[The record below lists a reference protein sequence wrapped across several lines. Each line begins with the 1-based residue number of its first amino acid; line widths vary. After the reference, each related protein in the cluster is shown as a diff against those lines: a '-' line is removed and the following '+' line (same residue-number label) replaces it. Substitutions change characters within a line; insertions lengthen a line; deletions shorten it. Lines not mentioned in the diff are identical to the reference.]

1 VSRPRTAVD
10 PHTVPTAEEVRDLQS
25 SALSFNR
32 PPTRQRRLILAV
44 GAAILAVVI
53 IVVIVAPAAVTRQ
66 FALSFTRRPVPF
78 SALSVNAQELPRLM
92 RTDRPNTVVFQLTNH
107 ETHAIRYAYT
117 ITLLTRGRP
126 VESHSGEVKLNSG
139 QSMRLAQTIVPPA
152 QNTQYVV
159 SVTLSGRPEQIH
171 FSTRTAA

>member
-1 VSRPRTAVD
+1 VSRHRTAVD
-10 PHTVPTAEEVRDLQS
+10 PHTVPTAEEVRDLEL

-78 SALSVNAQELPRLM
+78 SALSVNEQELPRLM
-92 RTDRPNTVVFQLTNH
+92 RTDRPNTVAFQLTNH
-107 ETHAIRYAYT
+107 ETHAIRYVYT
-117 ITLLTRGRP
+117 IILLTRGGP
-126 VESHSGEVKLNSG
+126 VESRSGEVKLNSG

-152 QNTQYVV
+152 RNTQYVV

>member
-1 VSRPRTAVD
+1 VSRHRTAVD
-10 PHTVPTAEEVRDLQS
+10 SPTMPTAEELRDRELS
-25 SALSFNR
+25 TLSFNR
-32 PPTRQRRLILAV
+32 APTRQRHLILAV
-44 GAAILAVVI
+44 GAAVLAVVI

-66 FALSFTRRPVPF
+66 FALSFTRRPAPF
-78 SALSVNAQELPRLM
+78 SALSVDEQELPRLM
-92 RTDRPNTVVFQLTNH
+92 RADQPNTVAFQLTNH

-126 VESHSGEVKLNSG
+126 VESRSGGVKLNSG
-139 QSMRLAQTIVPPA
+139 QGMRLAQTIVPPA
-152 QNTQYVV
+152 RNTQYVV